1 MFKKSTRRLIGKYE
15 QLTITMV
22 SVQAQ
27 RDGYNCGL
35 FAVAFEDILQGMPPS
50 ESCFD
55 ITRMREHLIEY
66 LEKER
71 LSVFPKQAPVAVD
84 KTKVARFL
92 IFELYIIW
100 QGEKAHI
107 VSKKCIFYV
116 NCPSFS
122 HTSWLKSE

>member
-1 MFKKSTRRLIGKYE
+1 
-15 QLTITMV
+15 MV

-84 KTKVARFL
+84 KRKVARFL
-92 IFELYIIW
+92 IFELYII
-100 QGEKAHI
+100 
-107 VSKKCIFYV
+107 
-116 NCPSFS
+116 
-122 HTSWLKSE
+122 